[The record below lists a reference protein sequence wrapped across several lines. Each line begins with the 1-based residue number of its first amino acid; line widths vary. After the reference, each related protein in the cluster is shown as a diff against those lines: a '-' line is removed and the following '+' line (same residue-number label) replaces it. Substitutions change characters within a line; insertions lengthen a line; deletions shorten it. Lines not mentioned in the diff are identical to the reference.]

1 MGYSRTIT
9 LFSQSGDISQGPTSF
24 AASFLFHCLAISLL
38 SFGVIYTPHLDTRAA
53 AERFNVRRLD
63 LQTPEE
69 QQRRAERG
77 KVKYPGPRPKVDTAK
92 AGGKPIPHPPV
103 MRQIAQAQKGPQT
116 LVQPDLHSE
125 LKLTEV
131 VPVPSLV
138 IWSPEN
144 APAKTI
150 VAPLPEKATAADV
163 KPSPDPP
170 NEQLDLANISIATP
184 PVAKPKLIMPA
195 STTSPITVEAPNKVQ
210 LAPTTVSQPTAQ
222 PTPVAVMSL
231 SDLRMAQGTVVLPP
245 VNESADTNA
254 QGALAPGTVATPSA
268 KGSGDQAG
276 SGGAGQGATGTATPA
291 TATPASQTVASAKPS
306 GPDSA
311 PAPGSDTSN
320 GQSDQPTATHITL
333 PKEGQFGSVVVGD
346 SLQDEFPEMAQV
358 WGGRLAYTVYLHVG
372 LARSWILQ
380 YSLPRNDDAE
390 MAGNVARLE
399 APWPYNIVRPNLVPG
414 SVDVNTIMVHGFVN
428 QSGRFETLNVVFP
441 PEFPQSQF
449 VIASLQQWQF
459 RPAMQNGQIARV
471 EVLLIIPQAME

>member
-1 MGYSRTIT
+1 MGSSRTIT
-9 LFSQSGDISQGPTSF
+9 LFSQGVDISQGPTSF

-38 SFGVIYTPHLDTRAA
+38 SFGVIYTPRLDTRAA

-69 QQRRAERG
+69 QQRRAARS
-77 KVKYPGPRPKVDTAK
+77 KVKYPGPKPKVVTAK
-92 AGGKPIPHPPV
+92 AGGKPVPHPPV
-103 MRQIAQAQKGPQT
+103 LRQVAQAQKGPQT

-125 LKLTEV
+125 LTLAKE

-138 IWSPEN
+138 IWSPQN
-144 APAKTI
+144 APVKTI
-150 VAPLPEKATAADV
+150 VAPLPEKATASDV

-170 NEQLDLANISIATP
+170 NEQVDLANISIATP
-184 PVAKPKLIMPA
+184 SVAKPKLIMPA
-195 STTSPITVEAPNKVQ
+195 STTSPVAVDAPDKVQ
-210 LAPTTVSQPTAQ
+210 LAPTSVSQPSAQ

-245 VNESADTNA
+245 VNESADSNA
-254 QGALAPGTVATPSA
+254 QGTLAPGAATSPSE

-276 SGGAGQGATGTATPA
+276 NGGTGQGATGTANPA
-291 TATPASQTVASAKPS
+291 AQSAATTKPS
-306 GPDSA
+306 GSDSV
-311 PAPGSDTSN
+311 PAHGSDTSD

-333 PKEGQFGSVVVGD
+333 PKEGQFGAVVIGD
-346 SLQDEFPEMAQV
+346 SLQDEFPEMTQV

-380 YSLPRNDDAE
+380 YSLPRSDDAA
-390 MAGNVARLE
+390 MAGNVVRLA

-449 VIASLQQWQF
+449 VITSLQQWQF

>member
-1 MGYSRTIT
+1 MGSSRTIT
-9 LFSQSGDISQGPTSF
+9 LFSQSVDISQGPTSF
-24 AASFLFHCLAISLL
+24 AASFLFHLLAIGLL
-38 SFGVIYTPHLDTRAA
+38 SFGIIYTPHLDTSAA
-53 AERFNVRRLD
+53 AKRFNVRRLD

-69 QQRRAERG
+69 RQRRADRG
-77 KVKYPGPRPKVDTAK
+77 KVKYPGPKPKVVTAK
-92 AGGKPIPHPPV
+92 AGGKPVPHPPV
-103 MRQIAQAQKGPQT
+103 MRQVAKAQKGPQT
-116 LVQPDLHSE
+116 LIQPDLRSD
-125 LKLTEV
+125 LTLAKE

-170 NEQLDLANISIATP
+170 NQQLDLANISIATP
-184 PVAKPKLIMPA
+184 SVAKPKLLMPA
-195 STTSPITVEAPNKVQ
+195 STTSPIAVEAPKQVQ
-210 LAPTTVSQPTAQ
+210 LAPASVSQPSAQ

-231 SDLRMAQGTVVLPP
+231 SDLRMAEGTVVLPP
-245 VNESADTNA
+245 VNETADANT
-254 QGALAPGTVATPSA
+254 QGALAPGPAKDTSA
-268 KGSGDQAG
+268 QGSGDQDG
-276 SGGAGQGATGTATPA
+276 SGGAGKGATGAANPAGQSAA
-291 TATPASQTVASAKPS
+291 TAKTSA
-306 GPDSA
+306 PDSS
-311 PAPGSDTSN
+311 PAQGGDTSVAQN
-320 GQSDQPTATHITL
+320 NQPTATHITL
-333 PKEGQFGSVVVGD
+333 PKEGQFGSVVIGD

-380 YSLPRNDDAE
+380 YSLPRDDDAAL
-390 MAGNVARLE
+390 AGNVARLE

-441 PEFPQSQF
+441 PQFPQSQF

-459 RPAMQNGQIARV
+459 RPASQNGQIARV
-471 EVLLIIPQAME
+471 EVLLIIPQTME

>member
-1 MGYSRTIT
+1 MGSSRTIT
-9 LFSQSGDISQGPTSF
+9 LFSQSVDVSQGPTSF
-24 AASFLFHCLAISLL
+24 AASFLFHLLAIGLL
-38 SFGVIYTPHLDTRAA
+38 SFGIFYTPRLNTRAA

-69 QQRRAERG
+69 QQRRAARS
-77 KVKYPGPRPKVDTAK
+77 KVKYPGPKPKIVTAN

-103 MRQIAQAQKGPQT
+103 MRQVAHAQKGPQT
-116 LVQPDLHSE
+116 LIQPDLHSQ
-125 LKLTEV
+125 LTLARE

-184 PVAKPKLIMPA
+184 AVAKPKLIMPA
-195 STTSPITVEAPNKVQ
+195 STTSPIAVEAPEKVQ
-210 LAPTTVSQPTAQ
+210 LAPTTVSQPSAQ

-245 VNESADTNA
+245 VNESADTNS
-254 QGALAPGTVATPSA
+254 QGTMAPGPAKDPSA
-268 KGSGDQAG
+268 RGSGDQAG
-276 SGGAGQGATGTATPA
+276 SGGAGKGAAGTANPA
-291 TATPASQTVASAKPS
+291 GQPSAVAKASP
-306 GPDSA
+306 PDSS
-311 PAPGSDTSN
+311 PAQGSDTSN

-333 PKEGQFGSVVVGD
+333 PKEGQFGSVVIGD
-346 SLQDEFPEMAQV
+346 SLQDEFPELAQV
-358 WGGRLAYTVYLHVG
+358 WAGRLAYTVYLHVG

-380 YSLPRNDDAE
+380 YSLPRTDDAA

-459 RPAMQNGQIARV
+459 RPASQNGQIARV
-471 EVLLIIPQAME
+471 EVLLIIPQTME